1 MTQIFKGFKQIIDDQ
16 TEGYSY
22 EDGYVYFVRK
32 STSDDNGY
40 LVLNG
45 KKYGQDKVNLN
56 ALRFKLAEVLPT
68 IGENNTIYLV
78 PTQEQTEQNYRNE
91 YIWINNHWE
100 LIGNTSVNLED
111 YATINNVNSLFSTK
125 IGELDF
131 TNSEYIKTSNN
142 VTSALQT
149 LDTALS
155 SVDTLYELYKKC
167 GGTLPEKVFPTFVKY
182 FFTPFM
188 ISSTS
193 ETTIPEDLLNESK
206 TNFINEYYWQICRIT
221 GGEPIKTLQWDS
233 NGAPSRFQGM
243 ATKKE
248 FTIDYNTRKITPV

>member
-1 MTQIFKGFKQIIDDQ
+1 MLQTFKGFKQIIDDQ
-16 TEGYSY
+16 TGGYGY

-45 KKYGQDKVNLN
+45 KKYGQD
-56 ALRFKLAEVLPT
+56 
-68 IGENNTIYLV
+68 
-78 PTQEQTEQNYRNE
+78 
-91 YIWINNHWE
+91 
-100 LIGNTSVNLED
+100 
-111 YATINNVNSLFSTK
+111 NVNSLFSTK
-125 IGELDF
+125 IGDLDF
-131 TNSEYIKTSNN
+131 TNLEYIKSSNN

-167 GGTLPEKVFPTFVKY
+167 GGTLHEKVFPTFVKY

-188 ISSTS
+188 ISSSS

-221 GGEPIKTLQWDS
+221 GGEPIKTSQWDS